1 MNKAGAIAAAM
12 LLVASQ
18 GAAQTRAWR
27 QTQAD
32 DYTRYEL
39 QDPTTQSF
47 RIYYYVT
54 ATTPGAEYYF
64 NTIRRGAEE
73 TVHGVYDPVTGG
85 KLEWE
90 VVDGRAARAL
100 GMSNAD
106 TADRYIK
113 VRLARPVPE
122 QGEGRVLIDKT
133 YRDPASV
140 MVRDGRLVFSRSLG
154 IKRNSVVLPI
164 GHELVGVNYPSQVA
178 QESDGRIKVS
188 FMNPGPAAVPYLVTS
203 KPLPGGSP
211 RPASGMGR
219 TAGTQGTGGTQTV
232 QGPAGARLNFQF
244 TERAF
249 QDREIV
255 YFLEPPET
263 HAFRLYHDY
272 TESRPGTDR
281 YLNVVRGG
289 SRVSNP
295 SAQSLDTGEPL
306 KVETLRGQ
314 EITRRG
320 IDIGDAVTPESEV
333 VVVWFDAVNPGHSIR
348 LRIEETYTDPNRYLL
363 AGDELVWD
371 RAFGRPRNA
380 VVLPAGWYLT
390 TSAIP
395 AVVSETDDGRI
406 RLDFTNDRPDEIG
419 VFIKAKRRPRS

>member
-1 MNKAGAIAAAM
+1 MASRAVLLTGLLLALAAPAGA
-12 LLVASQ
+12 
-18 GAAQTRAWR
+18 QTSSWR

-39 QDPTTQSF
+39 LDPSTQSF

-54 ATTPGAEYYF
+54 TTTPGAPYYF
-64 NTIRRGAEE
+64 NTIRKGAEE
-73 TVHGVYDPVTGG
+73 TVHGVYDPTTGE

-90 VVDGRAARAL
+90 VVDGRAAGTL

-106 TADRYIK
+106 TTERYIK
-113 VRLARPVPE
+113 VRLAHLVPE
-122 QGEGRVLIDKT
+122 KGETRVLIDKT

-140 MVRDGRLVFSRSLG
+140 TVRDSRLAFTRSLG
-154 IKRNSVVLPI
+154 IKRNAVVLPA
-164 GHELVGVNYPSQVA
+164 GYELVGVNYPSQVA
-178 QESDGRIKVS
+178 QETDGRVKVS
-188 FMNPGPAAVPYLVTS
+188 FMNPGPAAVPYVVEAR
-203 KPLPGGSP
+203 PGQV
-211 RPASGMGR
+211 
-219 TAGTQGTGGTQTV
+219 TAGSRTPGPPAPTTTQTV
-232 QGPAGARLNFQF
+232 PAGARVDFQF

-281 YLNVVRGG
+281 YLNVVRAG

-295 SAQSLDTGEPL
+295 SALNLDTGQPL
-306 KVETLRGQ
+306 KVETLRGEQ
-314 EITRRG
+314 IKARG
-320 IDIGDAVTPESEV
+320 VDLGEPVTPQSEV
-333 VVVWFDAVNPGHSIR
+333 VVIWFEPVKPGHSIR

-371 RAFGRPRNA
+371 RALGRPRNA
-380 VVLPAGWYLT
+380 VILPAGWYLT

-406 RLDFTNDRPDEIG
+406 RLDFTNDRPDEIA
-419 VFIKAKRRPRS
+419 VFLKARRRAAR